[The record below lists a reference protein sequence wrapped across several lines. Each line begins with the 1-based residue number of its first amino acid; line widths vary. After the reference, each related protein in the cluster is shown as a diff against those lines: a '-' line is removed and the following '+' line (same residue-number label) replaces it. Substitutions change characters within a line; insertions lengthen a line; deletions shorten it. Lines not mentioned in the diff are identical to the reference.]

1 MAEAAAPGVNLYQVV
16 RIVSSYVRHHQ
27 LEPDQLIG
35 LIVAVHRALAVLG
48 RVEEP
53 PQPAVPIRRSV
64 QQNYIV
70 CLECG
75 RRVQILRR
83 HLRVA
88 HGLEVA
94 AYRTRWR
101 LPADYP
107 LTAPAYSA
115 RRSTLAKEI
124 GLGRRAGVEQRPPAI
139 ERVPAASR
147 RVTRRRGRW
156 TRRPPAT

>member
-1 MAEAAAPGVNLYQVV
+1 MAEQDSALKVDLDQVAH
-16 RIVSSYVRHHQ
+16 IVSSYVRHNQ
-27 LEPDQLIG
+27 IATGELAG
-35 LIVAVHRALAVLG
+35 LIVEVHRTLAGLG

-64 QQNYIV
+64 QQDYIV

-75 RRVQILRR
+75 HRAQTLRR

-101 LPADYP
+101 LPVDYP
-107 LTAPAYSA
+107 LTAPNYSA

-124 GLGRRAGVEQRPPAI
+124 GLGRRAGAEPRVPPA
-139 ERVPAASR
+139 SR
-147 RVTRRRGRW
+147 PVTQRRGRRP
-156 TRRPPAT
+156 RRPPAT